1 MNIAV
6 DIDNTIIDYRVLII
20 KYLKKYEN
28 DFLRESQLNHEKSI
42 NLIKKNI
49 KDNLG
54 DNIWQK
60 IQAII
65 YSSKNEI
72 NFYENVESS
81 FELIG
86 NLGYSIN
93 IISHKSKYGIGESRN
108 INIREIATTRVYDWI
123 YKSKFKKYV
132 TSINFCESFN
142 EKIDRL
148 YNLNPSIIIDD
159 LLKVHLEYK
168 KFSKIENVKFIL
180 FNGTN
185 IMNYSNNF
193 LIKNIEIMNDWNS
206 ITNYI
211 YNLK

>member
-1 MNIAV
+1 MKIAV
-6 DIDNTIIDYRVLII
+6 DIDNTIIDYRLLII

-28 DFLRESQLNHEKSI
+28 DFLIEFKLNPEISI
-42 NLIKKNI
+42 NHIKKNI

-86 NLGYSIN
+86 NLGHSIN
-93 IISHKSKYGIGESRN
+93 LISHKSKYGIGESRN
-108 INIREIATTRVYDWI
+108 TNIREIATTRIYDWI

-132 TSINFCESFN
+132 TSINFCESFD
-142 EKIDRL
+142 EKLDRL
-148 YNLNPSIIIDD
+148 SNLKPNIIIDD

-168 KFSKIENVKFIL
+168 KFSKIENVKFLL
-180 FNGTN
+180 FNGTD
-185 IMNYSNNF
+185 IIEDCETF
-193 LIKNIEIMNDWNS
+193 L
-206 ITNYI
+206 Y
-211 YNLK
+211 

>member
-1 MNIAV
+1 MKIAV
-6 DIDNTIIDYRVLII
+6 DIDNTIIDYRFLII
-20 KYLKKYEN
+20 KYLKEYNN
-28 DFLRESQLNHEKSI
+28 DFLREFKLNTEISI
-42 NLIKKNI
+42 NVIKKNI
-49 KDNLG
+49 KDHLG
-54 DNIWQK
+54 DDIWQK
-60 IQAII
+60 IQALI

-108 INIREIATTRVYDWI
+108 TNIREIATTRIYDWI
-123 YKSKFKKYV
+123 YKSKFKKHV

-148 YNLNPSIIIDD
+148 YNLKPSIIIDD
-159 LLKVHLEYK
+159 LLKVHLEYR

-185 IMNYSNNF
+185 FIEDSNNF
-193 LIKNIEIMNDWNS
+193 LIKNIEIINDWNS

>member
-1 MNIAV
+1 MKIAV
-6 DIDNTIIDYRVLII
+6 DIDNTIIDYRLLII

-28 DFLRESQLNHEKSI
+28 DFLREFKLNPEISI

-60 IQAII
+60 IQALI

-93 IISHKSKYGIGESRN
+93 LISHKSKYGIGESRN
-108 INIREIATTRVYDWI
+108 TNIREIATTRIYDWI

-142 EKIDRL
+142 EKLDRL
-148 YNLNPSIIIDD
+148 YNLKPNIIIDD

-168 KFSKIENVKFIL
+168 KFSKIENVKFLL

-185 IMNYSNNF
+185 IIEDSKTF
-193 LIKNIEIMNDWNS
+193 FIKNIEIMNDWNS

>member
-1 MNIAV
+1 MKIAV

-20 KYLKKYEN
+20 EYLKKHEN
-28 DFLRESQLNHEKSI
+28 DFLREFQLNPEISV

-49 KDNLG
+49 KENLG

-60 IQAII
+60 IQSII

-93 IISHKSKYGIGESRN
+93 LISHKSKYGIRDSRN
-108 INIREIATTRVYDWI
+108 TNIREIATTRIYDWI
-123 YKSKFKKYV
+123 YKSKFKKYI

-142 EKIDRL
+142 EKLDRL
-148 YNLNPSIIIDD
+148 LNLKPNIVVDD

-168 KFSKIENVKFIL
+168 NLSKIKNVKFIL

-185 IMNYSNNF
+185 IIDDCDTFFIN
-193 LIKNIEIMNDWNS
+193 NIEIMNDWNS

>member
-1 MNIAV
+1 MKIAV

-28 DFLRESQLNHEKSI
+28 DFLREFQLNPEISI

-72 NFYENVESS
+72 NFYVNVESS

-93 IISHKSKYGIGESRN
+93 LISHKSKYGIGESRN
-108 INIREIATTRVYDWI
+108 TNIREIATTRIYDWI
-123 YKSKFKKYV
+123 YKNRFKKYV
-132 TSINFCESFN
+132 TGVNLCESL
-142 EKIDRL
+142 EDKIKCL
-148 YNLNPSIIIDD
+148 VNLKPNIIVDD
-159 LLKVHLEYK
+159 LLKVHIKYREINK
-168 KFSKIENVKFIL
+168 KEEVKHIL

-185 IMNYSNNF
+185 KSKDSND
-193 LIKNIEIMNDWNS
+193 LISEKITIKNNWISVSNFICKGE
-206 ITNYI
+206 
-211 YNLK
+211 

>member
-1 MNIAV
+1 MKIAV

-72 NFYENVESS
+72 NFYENVENS

-93 IISHKSKYGIGESRN
+93 LISHKSKYGIGESRN
-108 INIREIATTRVYDWI
+108 TNIREIATTRVYDWI

-132 TSINFCESFN
+132 TSINFCESFD
-142 EKIDRL
+142 EKLDRL
-148 YNLNPSIIIDD
+148 SNLKPNIIIDD

-168 KFSKIENVKFIL
+168 KLSKIENVKFLL

-185 IMNYSNNF
+185 IQGDSNNF